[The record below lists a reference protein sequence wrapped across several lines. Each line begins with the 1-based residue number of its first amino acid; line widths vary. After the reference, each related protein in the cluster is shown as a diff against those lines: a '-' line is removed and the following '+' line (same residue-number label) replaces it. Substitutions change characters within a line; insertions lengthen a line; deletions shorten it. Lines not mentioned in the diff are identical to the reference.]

1 MKNIFAVLLL
11 AGCGFIPAQGQEK
24 KAPSTSE
31 VIKQLERE
39 WTDAQKAGDIS
50 KLSQIIADDWS
61 GLGMDG
67 NKSAKA
73 DFLNNIKSGRS
84 KTTTFEFGPMDVK
97 VLGNVAIV
105 QGSDTEKSVTNGQD
119 SSGKWV
125 WMDVFV
131 KRDGKWQAVRSQS
144 ALVK

>member
-1 MKNIFAVLLL
+1 MKILAVFLL
-11 AGCGFIPAQGQEK
+11 AGSCFGPAYGQEK

-31 VIKQLERE
+31 VIKQLERD
-39 WTDAQKAGDIS
+39 WTDAQKAGDIA

-61 GLGMDG
+61 GLGTDG
-67 NKSAKA
+67 NKSTKA
-73 DFLNNIKSGRS
+73 EFLEGIKSGRS
-84 KTTTFEFGPMDVK
+84 KMTAFEFGPMDVK
-97 VLGNVAIV
+97 VLGTVAIV

-131 KRDGKWQAVRSQS
+131 KRDGKWQAVRSQT
-144 ALVK
+144 AMVK